1 MAVETDVLN
10 VLDSVMNLQGRSA
23 SYQRQ
28 TALLGAIPELDSM
41 AVLGII
47 TTLEERFGFT
57 INDDEIDSSVFAT
70 LGSLTDFVTA
80 KLAGGKLATHDA
92 APTSDQRFFP

>member
-1 MAVETDVLN
+1 MAVETDVLK

-28 TALLGAIPELDSM
+28 TPLLGAVPELDSM

-47 TTLEERFGFT
+47 TTLEEHFGFT
-57 INDDEIDSSVFAT
+57 IHDDEIDSSVFAT

-80 KLAGGKLATHDA
+80 KLAG
-92 APTSDQRFFP
+92 

>member
-80 KLAGGKLATHDA
+80 KLAGDKLAAHDA
-92 APTSDQRFFP
+92 APTRDQRFFP

>member
-1 MAVETDVLN
+1 VAVETDVLK

-28 TALLGAIPELDSM
+28 TPLLGAVPELDSM

-47 TTLEERFGFT
+47 TTLEEHFGFT
-57 INDDEIDSSVFAT
+57 IHDDEIDSSVFAT
-70 LGSLTDFVTA
+70 LGSLTDFVAA
-80 KLAGGKLATHDA
+80 KLAG
-92 APTSDQRFFP
+92 

>member
-1 MAVETDVLN
+1 MAVETEVLN

-28 TALLGAIPELDSM
+28 TALLGAVPELDSM

-57 INDDEIDSSVFAT
+57 IHDDEIDSSVFAT
-70 LGSLTDFVTA
+70 LGSLTDFVNA
-80 KLAGGKLATHDA
+80 KLAG
-92 APTSDQRFFP
+92 

>member
-1 MAVETDVLN
+1 VVAVETDVLK

-28 TALLGAIPELDSM
+28 TPLLGAVPELDSM

-47 TTLEERFGFT
+47 TTLEEHFGFT
-57 INDDEIDSSVFAT
+57 IHDDEIDSSVFAT
-70 LGSLTDFVTA
+70 LGSLTDFVAA
-80 KLAGGKLATHDA
+80 KLAG
-92 APTSDQRFFP
+92 